1 MLFVFRLD
9 KLSLHFTD
17 ADMSNAEISSS
28 GVMLADIFPQLSYES
43 LIRQI
48 NAPDFSGFTR
58 KMPMHWQGK
67 KQCGVFSVARKLID
81 GLDSIE
87 ISGEWL
93 DEHGQNTHAVTE
105 SSLLVSER
113 TLATIIELAV
123 DGIVIIDQQ
132 GIVQG
137 FNQAAEKMFDYN
149 ACEVLGCNVSMLA
162 PEPHRRRHD
171 EYMQRYLNTR
181 IPHIIGIGRQVEAQR
196 RDGSLFPVDLAVGE
210 VRLESGS
217 LFTGFIR
224 DLSESRKLESER
236 NSFFLMSLD
245 LFCILGFD
253 GRFRR
258 VNPQW
263 QDVMGYA
270 PGELEGSE
278 LAALIHPDDIG
289 ASGQLLTDILG
300 VRNIVGRVMRLRKK
314 NGDYL
319 WMLWNSSVDRANQA
333 VYGVSRD
340 ITEQRRILE
349 ELQGAKLEAER
360 SSAAKSVFIAKMN
373 HELRTP
379 LNSIIGFSRHLQ
391 RHAEQFTPKEMLFLE
406 RISRNGESLL
416 QLINTILDYSRSE
429 SGFAEIHPE
438 KVNLADLI
446 AEVIDLMQVLIE
458 EKGIEIELRIPPVCC
473 EISTDQVKLRQI
485 IQNLIDNAVKFSER
499 SRVIIE
505 VTVDRDNFPEKVAV
519 TDSGPGIAH
528 DQLDVIFE
536 AFQQGDNSLAR
547 RYGGAGLGLAI
558 AKSFADLLDI
568 AISVDS
574 KVGLG
579 STFTL
584 HLKNRE
590 E

>member
-1 MLFVFRLD
+1 LLFVFRLD